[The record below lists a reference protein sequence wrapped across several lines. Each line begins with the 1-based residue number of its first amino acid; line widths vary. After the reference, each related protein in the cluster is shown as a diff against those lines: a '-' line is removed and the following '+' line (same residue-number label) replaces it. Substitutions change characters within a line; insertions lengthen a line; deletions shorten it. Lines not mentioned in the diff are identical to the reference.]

1 MNKKTIWALSLI
13 GGMAAMTNGA
23 AAAENGGVLVEGEA
37 MAYDKIANIEGTF
50 RFNQDVV
57 APANDIF
64 NLFGTVTTGL
74 CAKPDF
80 AFGEAEKADLYVNV
94 KGKIAKEY
102 TVFLKNMTAQ
112 ERDMVCSCATGSS
125 FAQTTITGVRV
136 ADILELADVDAA
148 ANTIAF
154 VSSDGYKKSVPLK
167 YVLDYDAVLAYKVGG
182 EDIPTGAQI
191 WIPGTVASYFVRDVA
206 DIELS
211 TQEQVP
217 AVETMPADHR
227 AKVSI
232 INRVEGQF
240 AVGDQLAF
248 EGYADDCGTAIAAVE
263 FSLDGGETWTVC
275 ETPDTSADKWV
286 YWNFAVEATQEGTF
300 KLDVRARAADGTVS
314 PLASSVT
321 FEVGKKL

>member
-1 MNKKTIWALSLI
+1 MNKKTIRALSLI

-23 AAAENGGVLVEGEA
+23 AVAENGGVLVEGEA
-37 MAYDKIANIEGTF
+37 MAYDKIANVEGIF

-57 APANDIF
+57 SPADDIF

-74 CAKPDF
+74 CAKPNF

-94 KGKIAKEY
+94 SGKIAKEY
-102 TVFLKNMTAQ
+102 TVSLKNMTAQ

-136 ADILELADVDAA
+136 ADILELADVDAE

-167 YVLDYDAVLAYKVGG
+167 YVLDHDAVLAYKVGG

-191 WIPGTVASYFVRDVA
+191 WMPGTVASYFVRDVA

-211 TQEQVP
+211 AQEQVP
-217 AVETMPADHR
+217 TVETMPADYR
-227 AKVSI
+227 VKVSI

-240 AVGDQLAF
+240 EVGDQLAF

-275 ETPDTSADKWV
+275 ETPETNADKWV
-286 YWNFAVEATQEGTF
+286 YWNFAVEAKQEGTF
-300 KLDVRARAADGTVS
+300 KLDVRARSADGTVS
-314 PLASSVT
+314 PLASSIT